1 MNTRRGPG
9 LSHTGAAPVSI
20 DGVIDLDRTFP
31 TADGE
36 PAGPCIQCDTP
47 ARRTT
52 QHGNPACDA
61 WPDCTVTPTEQAH
74 GAADPGSIS
83 GPYAGAPTLTASQLA
98 PMRTERIEAAA
109 DLLGYAQQAGEVFGP
124 SAPHPEIARVAL
136 SRLGVTDYELYVA
149 VQIVNL
155 LGGAR

>member
-1 MNTRRGPG
+1 MNTRRGLG
-9 LSHTGAAPVSI
+9 LSHAGAARARADV
-20 DGVIDLDRTFP
+20 VIDLDQTFP

-36 PAGPCIQCDTP
+36 PAGLCIQCDAP
-47 ARRTT
+47 AQRTT

-61 WPDCTVTPTEQAH
+61 WPDCTVTPADQAH
-74 GAADPGSIS
+74 GAAGPDPSS
-83 GPYAGAPTLTASQLA
+83 GPYAGAPALTAAQLA
-98 PMRTERIEAAA
+98 PLRTERIEAAA

-124 SAPHPEIARVAL
+124 GAPHPEIAQVAL

-155 LGGAR
+155 PGGAR